1 MTSTLG
7 YAILTALARRPRSG
21 YELATT
27 MGHPLGCFWTARHS
41 QIHPELQRLVA
52 AELVTFEQVPGPGPQ
67 RKKIYSITRRGTKA
81 LREWVVEPPQARPE
95 RDELLLKSYA
105 AWLADPAELVKL
117 FQVQLEEHER
127 RLAAYEDERSS
138 FAKAPGRES
147 RRFGDYATLWYGIS
161 YENHRIAWCHWMID
175 QLTRSRRPS
184 PVPQLTTD
192 LCPSQESQFG
202 LSEAQ
207 LNASLCPSLEPRF
220 SVPLGPQFSA
230 SLYPSCEAT
239 NPSES

>member
-21 YELATT
+21 YELATA

-67 RKKIYSITRRGTKA
+67 RKKIYSITRLGTRE
-81 LREWVVEPPQARPE
+81 LREWVIEPPQSRPE

-105 AWLADPAELVKL
+105 AWLADPAELIKL
-117 FQVQLEEHER
+117 FQIQLEEHER
-127 RLAAYEDERSS
+127 RLATYEDERSAFS
-138 FAKAPGRES
+138 SAPGRES

-161 YENHRIAWCHWMID
+161 YENHRIAWCRWMID
-175 QLTRSRRPS
+175 QLRARSARTSRLRKTPAPAAVAVVPAP
-184 PVPQLTTD
+184 PVPSFDVSPRFGAIPRFDMGAEFGVGAQFD
-192 LCPSQESQFG
+192 VGAQFG
-202 LSEAQ
+202 VS
-207 LNASLCPSLEPRF
+207 P
-220 SVPLGPQFSA
+220 
-230 SLYPSCEAT
+230 
-239 NPSES
+239 

>member
-7 YAILTALARRPRSG
+7 YAILTALARRSRSG

-138 FAKAPGRES
+138 FTNVPGRES

-184 PVPQLTTD
+184 PVPQLSLPQEPQ
-192 LCPSQESQFG
+192 LCLSQEP
-202 LSEAQ
+202 Q
-207 LNASLCPSLEPRF
+207 LGKELCPSLEPRF
-220 SVPLGPQFSA
+220 SAPLEPQFSA